1 MLRTL
6 LGEPPRQNE
15 GILEEAI
22 DSMVETLE
30 LLQRQLEKNQD
41 PTHDYRKLYV
51 WTQGLIS
58 SLDELEQ
65 SCFAASHFRKKV
77 KAGSTEDMTSE
88 EKAEYARYVYFY
100 KDGFIRCFAI
110 LDKTGTVLNELF
122 QLNTTKVKTHFS
134 YFTVLRQFGYAKMHS
149 ELAVKLIEIKDVYR
163 EPMSKLRKRRNM
175 EIHYM
180 NSEMQDDLW
189 QLHQTLQGKVKLE
202 DLDQHLNELR
212 QGLDMVCTTL
222 KASYGYINKMW
233 VQQGFRERTKG
244 LKA

>member
-6 LGEPPRQNE
+6 LGELPRQNE
-15 GILEEAI
+15 GVLEEAI
-22 DSMVETLE
+22 ESMVETLG
-30 LLQRQLEKNQD
+30 LLQRQLDLNQD

-65 SCFAASHFRKKV
+65 ACFAASHFRQKV
-77 KAGSTEDMTSE
+77 RAGSTDDMTIE

-110 LDKTGTVLNELF
+110 LDKTGTVLNEIF
-122 QLNTTKVKTHFS
+122 NLNTSKVKSHFS
-134 YFTVLRQFGYAKMHS
+134 YFTVMRQFGYSKMHND
-149 ELAVKLIEIKDVYR
+149 LAVELIKIKDAYR

-202 DLDQHLNELR
+202 DLDQHLEELR
-212 QGLDMVCTTL
+212 QGVDMVCETL

-233 VQQGFRERTKG
+233 HKQGMSELAK
-244 LKA
+244 

>member
-6 LGEPPRQNE
+6 LGEKPRKNE
-15 GILEEAI
+15 GILKNAIEA
-22 DSMVETLE
+22 MAGTLE
-30 LLQRQLEKNQD
+30 LFQRQMHVDHD

-65 SCFAASHFRKKV
+65 SCFAASHFRQKV
-77 KAGSTEDMTSE
+77 KAGSTDDMTLP

-110 LDKTGTVLNELF
+110 LDKLGTVLNEIF
-122 QLNTTKVKTHFS
+122 ELNTTNVKTHYS
-134 YFTVLRQFGYAKMHS
+134 YFTVLRQFGYDKLHHDLAN
-149 ELAVKLIEIKDVYR
+149 ELIQIKDSYR

-202 DLDQHLNELR
+202 DLDQHLLELR
-212 QGLDMVCTTL
+212 QGVDMVCETL
-222 KASYGYINKMW
+222 KAAYGYINKKW
-233 VQQGFRERTKG
+233 HKQGITPFGK
-244 LKA
+244 

>member
-6 LGEPPRQNE
+6 LGEKPRTNE
-15 GILEEAI
+15 GLLKEAMNAMA
-22 DSMVETLE
+22 DTLE
-30 LLQRQLEKNQD
+30 LFQRQMHVDHD

-77 KAGSTEDMTSE
+77 VAGSTDDMTIT

-110 LDKTGTVLNELF
+110 LDKLGTVLNEIF
-122 QLNTTKVKTHFS
+122 ELNTSHAKAHFS
-134 YFTVLRQFGYAKMHS
+134 YYTVLRQFDYARDHRN
-149 ELAVKLIEIKDVYR
+149 LALQLIQIKDSYR

-189 QLHQTLQGKVKLE
+189 QLHQTMQGKVKLE
-202 DLDQHLNELR
+202 DLDQHLLEMR
-212 QGLDMVCTTL
+212 QGVDMVCETLTT
-222 KASYGYINKMW
+222 SYRYINNIWHK
-233 VQQGFRERTKG
+233 QGKKKLTQ
-244 LKA
+244 

>member
-6 LGEPPRQNE
+6 LGEPPRRNE
-15 GILEEAI
+15 GVLEEAI
-22 DSMVETLE
+22 EAMVETLE
-30 LLQRQLEKNQD
+30 LLQRQLDLNQD

-77 KAGSTEDMTSE
+77 KAGFTDDMTAA

-110 LDKTGTVLNELF
+110 LDKTGTVINEIF
-122 QLNTTKVKTHFS
+122 DLNTSKVKAHFS
-134 YFTVLRQFGYAKMHS
+134 YFTVLRQFGYAKVHAD
-149 ELAVKLIEIKDVYR
+149 LAEALIRIKDKYR
-163 EPMSKLRKRRNM
+163 EPMSRLRKRRNM

-180 NSEMQDDLW
+180 NWEMQDDLW
-189 QLHQTLQGKVKLE
+189 QLHQTLQGKVQLE
-202 DLDQHLNELR
+202 DLDQHLHELR
-212 QGLDMVCTTL
+212 QGMDMVCETIKT
-222 KASYGYINKMW
+222 AYGYINALWHK
-233 VQQGFRERTKG
+233 QGFNGKNSTH
-244 LKA
+244 

>member
-6 LGEPPRQNE
+6 LGEKPRINE
-15 GILEEAI
+15 GKLKAAM
-22 DSMVETLE
+22 DAMAHTLE
-30 LLQRQLEKNQD
+30 LFQRQMHVDHD

-65 SCFAASHFRKKV
+65 SCFAAAHFRKRV
-77 KAGSTEDMTSE
+77 VAGSTDDMTPT

-110 LDKTGTVLNELF
+110 LDKVGTVLNEIF
-122 QLNTTKVKTHFS
+122 QLNTSNTKAHFS
-134 YFTVLRQFGYAKMHS
+134 YFTVLRQFDYAREHHD
-149 ELAVKLIEIKDVYR
+149 LALRLIQIKDSYR

-180 NSEMQDDLW
+180 NSEMHDDLW

-202 DLDQHLNELR
+202 DLNQHVQEMR
-212 QGLDMVCTTL
+212 QGVDMVCETL
-222 KASYGYINKMW
+222 TASYSYINNIWK
-233 VQQGFRERTKG
+233 RNNS
-244 LKA
+244 L